1 MMSPEPKDLSDRR
14 RERPTAQELVARLSA
29 IEDIRQ
35 RSFALAQRL
44 RKLSNEDICDVIT
57 AIRERAA
64 SGDRDAVKLYNGLL
78 VSGTLAEV
86 LGNRRMSDLV
96 ETAQRNEKF
105 EIVAILVDIPPE
117 NSEDIPF
124 QPFLD
129 SGLRETPLG
138 MRKALA
144 RRPDFRLIKRIASD
158 QDHRVIRILLN
169 NPRLTEMDVTRI
181 ASTRPASP
189 QVLEE
194 IFNHPRWIHRHSVK
208 KVIILNP
215 YTPTSLGLRL
225 LTFMRIQ
232 DLEEICA
239 SPNLNSVLLREARRM
254 MSKKMRPYREAED
267 L

>member
-1 MMSPEPKDLSDRR
+1 MSPDPKHVPDRR
-14 RERPTAQELVARLSA
+14 GRPTAQELVARLSA

-35 RSFALAQRL
+35 RSLALAQRL
-44 RKLSNEDICDVIT
+44 RKLSNEDVCEVIT

-64 SGDRDAVKLYNGLL
+64 SGDRDAIRLYNGLL
-78 VSGTLAEV
+78 VSGMLAEV
-86 LGNRRMSDLV
+86 LGNRRMSELV
-96 ETAQRNEKF
+96 ETAQREEKF

-117 NSEDIPF
+117 TPEDIPF

-129 SGLRETPLG
+129 PGLRETPLG

-144 RRPDFRLIKRIASD
+144 RRPDFRLIKRIARD

-189 QVLEE
+189 KVLEE
-194 IFNHPRWIHRHSVK
+194 IYNHPRWIHRHSVK
-208 KVIILNP
+208 KVIVLNP
-215 YTPTSLGLRL
+215 YTPLSLGLRL
-225 LTFMRIQ
+225 LTFMRLQ

-239 SPNLNSVLLREARRM
+239 SSDLNSVLLREARHM
-254 MSKKMRPYREAED
+254 MAKKMRCFHKAED